1 MKRGRAIVLVVLLAV
16 IAFAAFLALRPRE
29 PLYQG
34 RSFRA
39 WLADLDAKPN
49 EQRERAKEALHQI
62 GSNAVPA
69 LMNIMRTKDSTLKR
83 IVAKWVNGQSV
94 IPLHITTDVQ
104 WKLKAWPG
112 CQIIGSALIPKL
124 TEYLNNGESAKEAA
138 ELLYFVEMR
147 APESI
152 SVLGNALTNRDSRV
166 RLAAVGALR
175 SIQRDVWARKNV
187 GALAID
193 APDAG
198 AAVPAL
204 LKALNDSNAEV
215 RNAVIGALLQI
226 DPKAAAKA
234 GVK

>member
-1 MKRGRAIVLVVLLAV
+1 MKRRSHLVLIVVLGVA
-16 IAFAAFLALRPRE
+16 ITAAAFLALRPRE
-29 PLYQG
+29 LVYQG

-39 WLADLDAKPN
+39 WLADLDAKSN

-175 SIQRDVWARKNV
+175 PRASRRIRGNLCISGYGRWSAGLDGEKAFRRFKHGRRLQVWA
-187 GALAID
+187 
-193 APDAG
+193 
-198 AAVPAL
+198 
-204 LKALNDSNAEV
+204 
-215 RNAVIGALLQI
+215 Q
-226 DPKAAAKA
+226 
-234 GVK
+234 